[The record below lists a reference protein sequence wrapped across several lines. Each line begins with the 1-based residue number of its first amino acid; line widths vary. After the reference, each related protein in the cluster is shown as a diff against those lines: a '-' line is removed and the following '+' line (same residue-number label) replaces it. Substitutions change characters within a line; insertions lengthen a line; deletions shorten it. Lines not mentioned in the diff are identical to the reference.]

1 VELRLQFQDY
11 LEMMRDESSQPASL
25 DLLARPFGIRWP
37 RRRDTV
43 LLVGHILDAM
53 SDYIQPTD
61 PVDCIDVAT
70 AAWDLGCVD
79 ADRFLDEAPEIMFQ
93 HAHRLLFKT
102 GLN

>member
-1 VELRLQFQDY
+1 LELKLPFKEY
-11 LEMMRDESSQPASL
+11 LDLMMGYSNQPASL
-25 DLLARPFGIRWP
+25 DLLAKPFGIRWP
-37 RRRDTV
+37 RRKDET

-53 SDYIQPTD
+53 SDYIQPGD

-79 ADRFLDEAPEIMFQ
+79 ADRFLDEAPDIMFQ
-93 HAHRLLFKT
+93 HAHQLLFKT